1 MNALEVVDLTLRA
14 GSFAVQEVSFTVG
27 EGEYFVLMGM
37 TGSGKSL
44 LLKAVCG
51 LARIA
56 RGRVTLHRR
65 DVTALEARFR
75 NIGYVP
81 QDGGL
86 FPHLNVLRNILFPLT
101 VAGLKPAPARTAV
114 EGIVACLGLERLL
127 ARSVAYLSGGERQK
141 VALARAL
148 ARQPELLVLDEPVC
162 ALDEPTRRDT
172 CRELRRVQKEFGV
185 ATVHVCHSRD
195 EAALVSDRVGVMCE
209 GRLLETGTLEELT
222 THSDHGAVQ
231 RLLNW
236 N

>member
-1 MNALEVVDLTLRA
+1 MNALEVIDLTLRA
-14 GSFAVQEVSFTVG
+14 GSFTVQDISLTVA

-37 TGSGKSL
+37 TGCGKSL

-51 LARIA
+51 LAQIA
-56 RGRVTLHRR
+56 RGRVRLRGR
-65 DVTALEARFR
+65 DITGLEARFR

-86 FPHLNVLRNILFPLT
+86 FPHLDVLRNITFPLT
-101 VAGLKPAPARTAV
+101 VAGMKPVAARSAV
-114 EGIVACLGLERLL
+114 EGIVASLGLEELL
-127 ARSVAYLSGGERQK
+127 VRSVAYLSGGERQK

-148 ARQPELLVLDEPVC
+148 ARKPELLVLDEPVC

-172 CRELRRVQKEFGV
+172 CRELRRVQEEFAV

-209 GRLLETGTLEELT
+209 GRLLDTGTLQELAT
-222 THSDHGAVQ
+222 GSNHEAVQ

>member
-1 MNALEVVDLTLRA
+1 MNALEVSDLTLRA
-14 GSFAVQEVSFTVG
+14 GSFAVQDISFAVS

-44 LLKAVCG
+44 LLKAICG
-51 LARIA
+51 LARIS
-56 RGRVTLHRR
+56 RGRVTLHSR

-86 FPHLNVLRNILFPLT
+86 FPHLDVLHNVIFPLT
-101 VAGLKPAPARTAV
+101 VAGMKRAAARQTV
-114 EGIVACLGLERLL
+114 DGIVACLGLESLL

-148 ARQPELLVLDEPVC
+148 ARKPELLVLDEPVC

-185 ATVHVCHSRD
+185 ATIHVCHSRD
-195 EAALVSDRVGVMCE
+195 EATLVSDRVGVMCE
-209 GRLLETGTLEELT
+209 GRLLATGTLEELAT
-222 THSDHGAVQ
+222 QSDHAAVQ

>member
-1 MNALEVVDLTLRA
+1 MNALEVVDLTLHA
-14 GSFAVQEVSFTVG
+14 GSFAVQNVSLTVG

-51 LARIA
+51 LAQVSG
-56 RGRVTLHRR
+56 GRVRLHNR
-65 DVTALEARFR
+65 DITALEARLR
-75 NIGYVP
+75 KIGYVP

-86 FPHLNVLRNILFPLT
+86 FPHLDVLRNVIFPLT
-101 VAGLKPAPARTAV
+101 VAGVKRAAARSAV
-114 EGIVACLGLERLL
+114 EGIVASLGLEKLL

-209 GRLLETGTLEELT
+209 GRLLDVGTLEDLAT
-222 THSDHGAVQ
+222 GSDHVAVQ